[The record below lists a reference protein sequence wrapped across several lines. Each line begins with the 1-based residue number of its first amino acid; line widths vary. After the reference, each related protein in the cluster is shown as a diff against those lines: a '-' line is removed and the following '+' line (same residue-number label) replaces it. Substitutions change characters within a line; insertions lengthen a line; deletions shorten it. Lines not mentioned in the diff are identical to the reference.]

1 MTDNMSNQ
9 ETAPDL
15 VIADWW
21 DDYPDG
27 VGYLTGVAGQFWWGG
42 GRAEKDYFY
51 YNQQVDTLFQQAD
64 AEVDLTTRYQILH
77 QAQELMVADN
87 PAIWAFDYYSAVPF
101 QKNVGGYVFNAHYI
115 YTFNLYDMWV
125 EKP

>member
-1 MTDNMSNQ
+1 MANQ
-9 ETAPDL
+9 DTAPDL

-27 VGYLTGVAGQFWWGG
+27 VGYIQGVAAQFWWGL

-51 YNQQVDTLFQQAD
+51 YNKQVADLLNQAD
-64 AEVDLTTRYQILH
+64 AEVDLTKRYEILH
-77 QAQELMVADN
+77 QAQQLIVADN
-87 PAIWAFDYYSAVPF
+87 AAIWAFDYYAAIPF
-101 QKNVGGYVFNAHYI
+101 LKNVQGYVFNAHYI
-115 YTFNLYDMWV
+115 YTFNMYDMWI